1 MFDPQDE
8 GSQNPTFFQG
18 YLKLVIFFKFRTA
31 SLLLFA
37 ILLKTSDGHRDSS
50 GLTVQSH
57 LNQALYGHSFLNISG
72 ITQKTCLERCL
83 ANCLCLS
90 FQVCGNTEAGSCQLC
105 SSNKYLKPQAMRES
119 KGCTSFNFGNLYE
132 VN

>member
-1 MFDPQDE
+1 MFHPQDP
-8 GSQNPTFFQG
+8 GFQDATFFQV
-18 YLKLVIFFKFRTA
+18 YLKLVTFFFKFRTA

-37 ILLKTSDGHRDSS
+37 VLLKTSDHRDSN
-50 GLTVQSH
+50 GLIVQSH

-72 ITQKTCLERCL
+72 ITQKECLERCL
-83 ANCLCLS
+83 ANCFCLS
-90 FQVCGNTEAGSCQLC
+90 FQVYGDTNAGSCQLC
-105 SSNKYLKPQAMRES
+105 SSNKHLKPQAMREF